1 MRLNVLLAVLAAAVL
16 AVFVVLYFVM
26 SGGSGDEAENGLT
39 IEEQTPRIEQKSEE
53 TPKETAD
60 ETSAPAG
67 QEESP
72 VSDDAEAEESA
83 ASSDESE
90 SAGSTQPD
98 APQAASQDPFTVEL
112 QDAVSEFDSFWRGL
126 ADNFPNSKAAQAAAD
141 AMSNIAADLVR
152 YDAQLSSQSLGR
164 DERAAML
171 RQRFEQENSK
181 ISIEIEGIIEKHGD
195 LLIETASEEEQALD
209 QYVEAN
215 MPKKLITLLS
225 LDW

>member
-26 SGGSGDEAENGLT
+26 VGGSGGEAENGLS
-39 IEEQTPRIEQKSEE
+39 IEDQSPRIEQKSDAASEQTVE
-53 TPKETAD
+53 TPEPKR
-60 ETSAPAG
+60 
-67 QEESP
+67 QEEAP
-72 VSDDAEAEESA
+72 VSDDDEAEESA

-181 ISIEIEGIIEKHGD
+181 ISIEIEGIIEKHGN

-215 MPKKLITLLS
+215 MPRKLVTLLS